1 MIISF
6 HNFYSIW
13 KAFGEALGSF
23 QEARRPTF
31 GLKMEVRRQVP
42 LVLRAIFQH
51 QAPHHLSNAPPWSQN
66 KLKIIPKF
74 IPRLFRIEISAQSEA
89 EILWISIQNRSNI
102 HHTCMSGFNF
112 SFSWLFRN
120 VFIQRPRLRTLEIMR
135 KPMICECVCTFGIF
149 GIFLQ
154 LIDSSTN
161 LVWKNLHFG
170 IQTHQKSSF
179 KRMKFISSLM
189 IVSFHNFYSIW
200 EAFGEAL
207 VSFQKAR
214 RLTFDLKMEVRR

>member
-51 QAPHHLSNAPPWSQN
+51 QAPHHLSNVPPWSQN

-74 IPRLFRIEISAQSEA
+74 IPMLFRS
-89 EILWISIQNRSNI
+89 EILQNAERGERSEPREAYAELLEPKRGATLSNWF
-102 HHTCMSGFNF
+102 TSPVA
-112 SFSWLFRN
+112 SLS
-120 VFIQRPRLRTLEIMR
+120 VFHLCRFLDY
-135 KPMICECVCTFGIF
+135 FGVMF
-149 GIFLQ
+149 TSKVVL
-154 LIDSSTN
+154 
-161 LVWKNLHFG
+161 
-170 IQTHQKSSF
+170 
-179 KRMKFISSLM
+179 
-189 IVSFHNFYSIW
+189 
-200 EAFGEAL
+200 EAL
-207 VSFQKAR
+207 WELGWGWKSIF
-214 RLTFDLKMEVRR
+214 